1 MAQLD
6 RGTMCIMCQTLPL
19 SQPNAQR
26 HPYLKPIRRVDDA
39 DEQSTESLYHCTVCQ
54 THWLY
59 QRNKWDV
66 CLGFKLWQGA
76 CRHLTGGMYRLSSPL
91 RVQPARKT
99 RCTRVLSCSLE
110 PC

>member
-66 CLGFKLWQGA
+66 CLGFKLWQGGLQA
-76 CRHLTGGMYRLSSPL
+76 FNRRHVPLTFPTQSTDSK
-91 RVQPARKT
+91 KT
-99 RCTRVLSCSLE
+99 RKHKGPELLS
-110 PC
+110 

>member
-26 HPYLKPIRRVDDA
+26 HPYLKPIRCVDEA
-39 DEQSTESLYHCTVCQ
+39 DEQGTESLYHCTVCQ

-59 QRNKWDV
+59 QRDKWDA
-66 CLGFKLWQGA
+66 CLGFKLWQGGLQA
-76 CRHLTGGMYRLSSPL
+76 FNRRHVPLTFPTQRTVSTKTNRYKGPELLS
-91 RVQPARKT
+91 
-99 RCTRVLSCSLE
+99 
-110 PC
+110 